1 MIDNQVQPGH
11 EPLDII
17 SQTDIFQPQIMHLI
31 LLIAF
36 IVCVVH
42 YGLLRGTEHFVLGI
56 IKVIALIGMI
66 ILGLLLLGLLIFS
79 HHSVMLH
86 H

>member
-1 MIDNQVQPGH
+1 
-11 EPLDII
+11 
-17 SQTDIFQPQIMHLI
+17 MHLI

-66 ILGLLLLGLLIFS
+66 ILGLVFLGLLMFS
-79 HHSVMLH
+79 HHAL
-86 H
+86 